1 MPLNKTKHTQPLKQP
16 STPKQREAQGVGGK
30 EVELTDLTDLKLN
43 NSGNNLD
50 IALDIPQII
59 NWCHPTSASYENY

>member
-16 STPKQREAQGVGGK
+16 SIPKQRETQGVGGK
-30 EVELTDLTDLKLN
+30 EVELTDLTDLELN

-59 NWCHPTSASYENY
+59 NWCHLTSASYENY